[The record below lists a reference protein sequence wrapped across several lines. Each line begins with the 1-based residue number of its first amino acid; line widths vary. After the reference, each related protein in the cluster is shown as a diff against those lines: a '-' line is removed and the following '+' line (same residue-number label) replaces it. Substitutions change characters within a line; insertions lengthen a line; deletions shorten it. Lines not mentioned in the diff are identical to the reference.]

1 MGRGRFRTIGT
12 HTDEKVQTVQAY
24 AGFFAGALRNQPFR
38 RIYID
43 AFAGDGTYALD
54 HGDAGLLE
62 GLVRDG
68 VEIKPGS
75 AEFAVAVDP
84 PFDAIYFLEME
95 RRSVDALNAIAARHP
110 NRIIEVR
117 PGDANAALRK
127 LCSEIQWRRNRGARA
142 VLFLDPF
149 GMSVEWSTM
158 EEIAATQAIDVWYL
172 FPTGAVGRQLPH
184 DHRAVDASKEAALN
198 RILGGSWWRDAFY
211 RPVETPPSL
220 FTHIDP
226 VEKRQR
232 DAGFDTIEQAFID
245 RLKGLFAY
253 VAPKP
258 RQLTSNGVRAFS
270 LMFAMAN
277 PDHAAQALARKALR
291 SILPS

>member
-1 MGRGRFRTIGT
+1 MAKGRFTGGS
-12 HTDEKVQTVQAY
+12 HTDQKVQTVQAY
-24 AGFFAGALRNQPFR
+24 AGFFAQALRYQPFR

-43 AFAGDGTYALD
+43 AFAGNGTYSLD

-62 GLVRDG
+62 GLIRDG
-68 VEIKPGS
+68 VEVKPGS

-95 RRSVDALNAIAARHP
+95 RRSVEALTAIAERHP
-110 NRIIEVR
+110 GRTIEVR
-117 PGDANAALRK
+117 PGDANVALRQ
-127 LCSEIQWRRNRGARA
+127 LCAEIPWRRAGGARA

-158 EEIAATQAIDVWYL
+158 EVIAATKAIDVWYL
-172 FPTGAVGRQLPH
+172 FPTGAVGRQLPY
-184 DHRAVDASKEAALN
+184 DHTAVDASKEAALN
-198 RILGGSWWRDAFY
+198 RVLGGSWWREAFY
-211 RPVETPPSL
+211 QPVEQAPTL
-220 FTHIDP
+220 FDLADSS
-226 VEKRQR
+226 EARER
-232 DAGFDTIEQAFID
+232 NAGFDTIEQAFIE
-245 RLKGLFAY
+245 RLRGLFAY

-258 RQLTSNGVRAFS
+258 RQLTSGGVRAFS

-277 PDHAAQALARKALR
+277 PDDRARALATKVLR

>member
-1 MGRGRFRTIGT
+1 MGKGRFTGGT
-12 HTDEKVQTVQAY
+12 HTDVKVRTVQSY
-24 AGFFAGALRNQPFR
+24 ASIFADALRDQAFR

-54 HGDAGLLE
+54 HGDAGLFE

-68 VEIKPGS
+68 VEVKPGS

-95 RRSVDALNAIAARHP
+95 RRSVDALKAIADRHP
-110 NRIIEVR
+110 GRTIEVR
-117 PGDANAALRK
+117 PGDANAELRK
-127 LCSEIQWRRNRGARA
+127 LCSEIQWRGRCGSRA

-158 EEIAATQAIDVWYL
+158 ETIAATKAIDVWYL
-172 FPTGAVGRQLPH
+172 FPTGAVSRQLPH
-184 DHRAVDASKEAALN
+184 DHLAVDASKEAALN
-198 RILGGSWWRDAFY
+198 RILGGTWWREAFY
-211 RPVETPPSL
+211 HPIEPEPSL
-220 FTHIDP
+220 FSFVEP
-226 VEKRQR
+226 SEKRRR
-232 DAGFDTIEQAFID
+232 DAGFDTIEQAFIE
-245 RLKGLFAY
+245 RLKRLFAY

-277 PDHAAQALARKALR
+277 PDRAAQALAQKVLR